1 MTSATLV
8 LPCCSPLKSATLL
21 LPATAL
27 LQSPDGQ
34 QDHDDMPGQPHTGT
48 GGGGGGGLTSC
59 QGVHME
65 CLRCVCMVYVRGVC
79 QVCLASGVC
88 VVCLRCACMVCLR
101 GVRQVWDYRLNPTAD
116 IVHSHDFNRYLS
128 PFKAEWDPKDLTE
141 STVVVGR

>member
-1 MTSATLV
+1 MIVVAAVV
-8 LPCCSPLKSATLL
+8 LAHVGTP
-21 LPATAL
+21 PATVKTCPVEPTA
-27 LQSPDGQ
+27 S
-34 QDHDDMPGQPHTGT
+34 
-48 GGGGGGGLTSC
+48 LTSC